1 MYNGGYSGPM
11 GGPGFPQRPPMGG
24 PGYPQGPPM
33 GPGPG
38 YSQGPPM
45 PMGGVYAP
53 AGPGPSNPWQPS
65 NTHVNNEVLQWFR
78 TVDKDGSGS
87 ISVPELNQALSA
99 SGTSFSLATTERLL
113 RRFDKDLDGEITYP
127 EFEALHLFIM
137 TMKEGFEKRD
147 RARDGRLS
155 GTEVREALQSRG
167 YGVSEDTFQALMRK
181 FDRAKRGSLAFDD
194 YVELSIFLTSVRD
207 TFAFFD
213 KDGSGRVVFNFDTF
227 LLGSVSVVS
236 L

>member
-1 MYNGGYSGPM
+1 MGRPGGI
-11 GGPGFPQRPPMGG
+11 
-24 PGYPQGPPM
+24 GYPQGPPIGAAPGM
-33 GPGPG
+33 GGA
-38 YSQGPPM
+38 
-45 PMGGVYAP
+45 GVYAP
-53 AGPGPSNPWQPS
+53 AGPGPANPWQPS
-65 NTHVNNEVLQWFR
+65 NTGQNNEVLQWFR
-78 TVDKDGSGS
+78 TVDANGSGS

-99 SGTSFSLATTERLL
+99 SGTPFSLATTERLL
-113 RRFDKDLDGEITYP
+113 RRFDKDCDGEITYP

-137 TMKEGFEKRD
+137 NMKEGFEKRD

-155 GTEVREALQSRG
+155 GTEVREALMSRG

-181 FDRAKRGSLAFDD
+181 FDRQKRGSLAFDD
-194 YVELSIFLTSVRD
+194 YVELSVFLSSVRD

-227 LLGSVSVVS
+227 LLGSISVVS